1 MYFKVFILF
10 YLFSTSFINSIR
22 SEIKKEDFKGEIEGK
37 KVHLFILTN
46 KKGHEVTLTNYGGAI
61 AAIMVPDKKGH
72 LENVV
77 QGHDSLENYL
87 NSPKKHLSTLVGR
100 FANRIKDG
108 KFMIDNE
115 VYQLEQNNKNNHIHG
130 GTNGF
135 NTKVWDAVQMSF
147 SEVKMYYTSVN
158 GEEGYPGKLYM
169 EVTFTFNDE
178 DELIIKY
185 SGHTTKKTIV
195 NMTHHLFVNL
205 DGIKDPCSS
214 IEDHLLTLNSK
225 LYLPTDENQIP
236 TGEIKKVDNTP
247 FDFLTKRTIGERI
260 NDYNDPQIKI
270 GDGYD
275 HCFVLDKKTN
285 GELSF
290 AGKLYSPNSGRT
302 MEVYTTEPGL
312 QVYTA
317 NSHDGFKGYHGI
329 RMPRR
334 SAIALEAQHF
344 PNSPNVGFFP
354 TVLLKPGET
363 YNQTTIYKF
372 GVEK

>member
-1 MYFKVFILF
+1 MNFIIFILF
-10 YLFSTSFINSIR
+10 NLLSTSFINSIR
-22 SEIKKEDFKGEIEGK
+22 SEISKEDFKGEIDGK
-37 KVHLFILTN
+37 RVHLFVLTN

-61 AAIMVPDKKGH
+61 TAIMVPNKKGS

-77 QGHDSLENYL
+77 QGHDSLKNYL
-87 NSPKKHLSTLVGR
+87 NSTKKHLSTLVGR
-100 FANRIKDG
+100 YSNRIKDG
-108 KFMIDNE
+108 KFIIDKE
-115 VYQLEQNNKNNHIHG
+115 VYQLSKNNKNNHIHG
-130 GTNGF
+130 GPNGF
-135 NTKVWDAVQMSF
+135 STKVWDAVQMSF
-147 SEVKMYYTSVN
+147 SEVKMYYTSEN

-178 DELIIKY
+178 DELKIKY
-185 SGHTTKKTIV
+185 SGTTNKKTIV
-195 NMTHHLFVNL
+195 NISHHLFVNL
-205 DGIKDPCSS
+205 DGIQDPCPS

-247 FDFLTKRTIGERI
+247 FDFLTQRRIGERI
-260 NDYNDPQIKI
+260 NDYDDPQIKI

-275 HCFVLDKKTN
+275 HCFVLDKKIF

-302 MEVYTTEPGL
+302 MEIYTTEPGL
-312 QVYTA
+312 QVYSA
-317 NSHDGFKGYHGI
+317 NSHDGFKGYHGV

-334 SAIALEAQHF
+334 SAVSFEPQHF

-354 TVLLKPGET
+354 SVLLKPGET
-363 YNQTTIYKF
+363 YTQTTIYKF